1 VDILNCANE
10 GKCKYCR
17 EVDIWRE
24 EEWDIVDKSG
34 LSITIICGYMM
45 NH

>member
-17 EVDIWRE
+17 EVDIWRGMGY
-24 EEWDIVDKSG
+24 IVDKSG